1 MAGGFRNDKRQLGNS
16 GTVEEEE
23 NSRQAGCLDFEKIQR
38 VLAELQNWRNPFILI
53 NGRQIYKFTREKIQ
67 IFQILNLTT
76 VSNVKTFLNGK
87 LASFETKVKGSR
99 KREMGEY
106 LATSRL
112 ERAPPGGWQRYFE
125 DVPEDQMT
133 GR

>member
-1 MAGGFRNDKRQLGNS
+1 M
-16 GTVEEEE
+16 
-23 NSRQAGCLDFEKIQR
+23 
-38 VLAELQNWRNPFILI
+38 
-53 NGRQIYKFTREKIQ
+53 
-67 IFQILNLTT
+67 
-76 VSNVKTFLNGK
+76 SNVKTFLNGK
-87 LASFETKVKGSR
+87 LASFETKVKGST